1 MNMNMTTAESLIKAF
16 EILVEMINKGYFD
29 VYAVVSSSYDER
41 KEYLRDMIIEYF
53 RSGETNLCGMIE
65 GSDTSE
71 TVEKNINNFFKN
83 ELLVA
88 DIILLM
94 DEEIY
99 YEYVKEN

>member
-1 MNMNMTTAESLIKAF
+1 MNMTTTESLTKAF
-16 EILVEMINKGYFD
+16 EILVDLINKGYFD
-29 VYAVVSSSYDER
+29 FYAVINSSYDER

-65 GSDTSE
+65 GSDISE

-99 YEYVKEN
+99 YEYAKEN

>member
-1 MNMNMTTAESLIKAF
+1 MNMTTTESLTKAF
-16 EILVEMINKGYFD
+16 EILVDLINKGYFD
-29 VYAVVSSSYDER
+29 FYAVINGSYDER

-53 RSGETNLCGMIE
+53 RSGETNLCRMIE

-99 YEYVKEN
+99 YEYAKEN

>member
-1 MNMNMTTAESLIKAF
+1 MNMTTAESLTKAF
-16 EILVEMINKGYFD
+16 EILVDLINKGYFD
-29 VYAVVSSSYDER
+29 FYAVINSSYDER

-65 GSDTSE
+65 GSGTSE

-94 DEEIY
+94 DEDIY
-99 YEYVKEN
+99 YEYAKEN

>member
-1 MNMNMTTAESLIKAF
+1 MNMTTAESLTKAF
-16 EILVEMINKGYFD
+16 EILVDLINKGYFD
-29 VYAVVSSSYDER
+29 FYAVINSSYDER

-94 DEEIY
+94 DEDIYESFCNEI
-99 YEYVKEN
+99 NN

>member
-1 MNMNMTTAESLIKAF
+1 MNMTMTTAESLIKAF

-29 VYAVVSSSYDER
+29 FYAVINSSYDER

-53 RSGETNLCGMIE
+53 RSGETNLCGMIAGYATTE
-65 GSDTSE
+65 
-71 TVEKNINNFFKN
+71 NINNFFKN

-99 YEYVKEN
+99 YEYAKEN

>member
-1 MNMNMTTAESLIKAF
+1 MNVTTAESLIKAF
-16 EILVEMINKGYFD
+16 EILVELINKGYFD
-29 VYAVVSSSYDER
+29 FCAVINSSYDER

-53 RSGETNLCGMIE
+53 RSGETNLCGIID
-65 GSDTSE
+65 GSATSE
-71 TVEKNINNFFKN
+71 NINNFFKN
-83 ELLVA
+83 ELLIA

>member
-1 MNMNMTTAESLIKAF
+1 MNMITTESLTKAF
-16 EILVEMINKGYFD
+16 EILVDLINKGYFD
-29 VYAVVSSSYDER
+29 FYAVINSSYNER

-53 RSGETNLCGMIE
+53 RSGETNLCGMID
-65 GSDTSE
+65 GSATSE
-71 TVEKNINNFFKN
+71 ITENINNFFKN

-99 YEYVKEN
+99 YEYAKEN

>member
-1 MNMNMTTAESLIKAF
+1 MNMTTTESLSKAF
-16 EILVEMINKGYFD
+16 EILVNLINKGYFD
-29 VYAVVSSSYDER
+29 FYAVINSSYDER

-65 GSDTSE
+65 GSAASE

-94 DEEIY
+94 DEDIY
-99 YEYVKEN
+99 YEYAKEN

>member
-1 MNMNMTTAESLIKAF
+1 MTMTTAESLIKAF

-29 VYAVVSSSYDER
+29 FYAVVNSSYDER
-41 KEYLRDMIIEYF
+41 KEYLRDMIMEYF
-53 RSGETNLCGMIE
+53 RSGETNLCGMID
-65 GSDTSE
+65 GSATAG
-71 TVEKNINNFFKN
+71 NINNFFKN

-99 YEYVKEN
+99 YEYAKEN

>member
-1 MNMNMTTAESLIKAF
+1 MTTTESLTKAF
-16 EILVEMINKGYFD
+16 EILVDLINKGYFD
-29 VYAVVSSSYDER
+29 FYAVINSSYDER

-53 RSGETNLCGMIE
+53 RSGEKNLCGMIE

-99 YEYVKEN
+99 YEYAKEN

>member
-1 MNMNMTTAESLIKAF
+1 MNMTTTESLTKAF
-16 EILVEMINKGYFD
+16 EILVDLINKGYFD
-29 VYAVVSSSYDER
+29 FYTVINSSYDER

-99 YEYVKEN
+99 YEYAKEN